1 MILSK
6 IAIRRGITFSMIYLI
21 AVGFGLFGLSSL
33 RLDLYPNITFPV
45 IGIITQYK
53 GVGPEDIENSLTRPL
68 EKTVISVENVKRIS
82 SRSTAGTSVITLEFD
97 WGSDMDQAE
106 IDVRK
111 MIDLV
116 RDMLPDDAGEPITF
130 AFDPSLQPIQYLAVS
145 STELGMAQLRRLV
158 TEQVQPRIERIKG
171 VASVSVE
178 GGLERQINI
187 LVNPHELAAQGLSI
201 TGISQILRL
210 GNLQIPAGMVDETDE
225 EFSVRTIGEFSSVDQ
240 IGNTVIGNKAGIP
253 IYLKNVARVEDGFK
267 EQRQI
272 IRNNGKASL
281 LLLINKQ
288 TDANT
293 VQTARAVARELPT
306 IQEKV
311 GQGIQFETIVDFST
325 FIVRSIRNLGNTALQ
340 AFFMAFLVLL
350 FFLRNFRSSLIVAIS
365 IPISVILTFFV
376 MDMGGLTLNIISM
389 AGLALAIGMLVD
401 NAIVVLENIFR
412 HHQAGISIRQAADEG
427 TSEVSTAIIASTL
440 TTLAVFVPILFVPGI
455 AGVMFNDMAVTI
467 VFSLTT
473 SLLVALTL
481 IPLLASRWLGR
492 RAGFKKPGK
501 EGPIGRFLTK
511 LEQNYAIAL
520 DKVLQRKRRFFL
532 AVVVIFI
539 ISMGMFKFIDRW

>member
-1 MILSK
+1 
-6 IAIRRGITFSMIYLI
+6 MIYLI